1 MFKAAIIRKLTF
13 SLSGYQWEIYK
24 NQPRPEDFMGL
35 QLVFYTLHLYELK
48 KKCKFKL
55 TFIKIFLMDVK

>member
-1 MFKAAIIRKLTF
+1 MKTKILTDIEKF
-13 SLSGYQWEIYK
+13 TK